1 MPLNTCTIHILIIRT
16 LSYLSTFCQ
25 LSSVEAGICNATGG
39 LGTLFHGLYG
49 TSGMCYTTG
58 WNHSYAGIAQGNG
71 SGYSDY
77 YVDLSRSNNIF
88 GKSNTVT
95 PLSRSTKFFIKY

>member
-1 MPLNTCTIHILIIRT
+1 
-16 LSYLSTFCQ
+16 
-25 LSSVEAGICNATGG
+25 
-39 LGTLFHGLYG
+39 
-49 TSGMCYTTG
+49 MCYTTG
-58 WNHSYAGIAQGNG
+58 WNHSFEGIAQGNG

>member
-1 MPLNTCTIHILIIRT
+1 
-16 LSYLSTFCQ
+16 
-25 LSSVEAGICNATGG
+25 
-39 LGTLFHGLYG
+39 
-49 TSGMCYTTG
+49 MCYVRN
-58 WNHSYAGIAQGNG
+58 WNTSYSGISQGSG

-95 PLSRSTKFFIKY
+95 PESLSTKFFIKF

>member
-1 MPLNTCTIHILIIRT
+1 ML
-16 LSYLSTFCQ
+16 LSI
-25 LSSVEAGICNATGG
+25 SVEAGICNAAGG

-58 WNHSYAGIAQGNG
+58 WNHSYAGIAQGDG

-95 PLSRSTKFFIKY
+95 PLSRSTRFFIKY